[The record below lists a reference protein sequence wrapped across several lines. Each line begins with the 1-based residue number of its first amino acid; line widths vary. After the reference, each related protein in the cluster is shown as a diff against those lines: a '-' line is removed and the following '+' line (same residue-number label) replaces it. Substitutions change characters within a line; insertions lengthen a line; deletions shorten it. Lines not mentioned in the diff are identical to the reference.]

1 MQKIFSSALAILI
14 LSSLSSPVTAST
26 KTPVK
31 EATLPQI
38 SFDVDTVESTR
49 HKALNIGELG
59 YDFVLVSN
67 PQQVTINHRDAFGQ
81 NNPMPA
87 IQFVIQAR
95 QFVTPL
101 GYFAY
106 FYDRDGIE
114 VGFVPVEM
122 SPAGGSYQPNQRVRV
137 TIPLILADPNAS
149 VQDIVIR
156 RL

>member
-1 MQKIFSSALAILI
+1 MKKIFSSALVVAILT
-14 LSSLSSPVTAST
+14 SLS
-26 KTPVK
+26 TPVIGSAK
-31 EATLPQI
+31 TSFGEVLPQI
-38 SFDVDTVESTR
+38 SFDSNSIESL
-49 HKALNIGELG
+49 HNKGLNIGELG
-59 YDFVLVSN
+59 YDFVMVSD
-67 PQQVTINHRDAFGQ
+67 PQQVTINHQDAFNQ
-81 NNPMPA
+81 NNPLPA
-87 IQFVIQAR
+87 IQFIVQAR

-137 TIPLILADPNAS
+137 TIPLILLNPNAS
-149 VQDIVIR
+149 IQDIVIR